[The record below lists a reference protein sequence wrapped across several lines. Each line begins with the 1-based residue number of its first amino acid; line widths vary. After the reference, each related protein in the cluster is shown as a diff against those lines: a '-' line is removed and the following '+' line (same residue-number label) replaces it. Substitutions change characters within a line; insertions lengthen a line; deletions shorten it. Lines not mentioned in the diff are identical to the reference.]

1 MLLRIY
7 NTNKNGIAGVENHS
21 DLKIETV
28 LKMGAKQMSFICPVE
43 YGMHIKN
50 EYYIRVL
57 DDWYVVKENAKA
69 KPGYRKIVAELDLED
84 IKGKAYVNF
93 QTKSG
98 GETARECAG
107 KALAGTGWSC
117 VSYVD
122 DRKRSLTL
130 NNVSAY
136 KVLEVICETF
146 TCEITWSTLT
156 RTVYLKEKV
165 GENRNVYFTSGF
177 NLKELNDQNDSY
189 NYYTRIV
196 PIGADGLGI
205 EAVNNGIPYLENY
218 GYSNK
223 IKTLIWEDTNYKDA
237 ESLMADAKYKLNEIS
252 KPRKAFSIKVLDM
265 TKLASGYEELSYGV
279 GDTVRIMDVETGVY
293 EEQRII
299 KMIEYPDNP
308 IKNSCELSNTI
319 LTFEEMQKKLFAAA
333 NSVNNVTNGNIVI
346 GPKVQ
351 GMRASQIKDLE
362 IYSTEALTNT
372 EIENIC
378 K

>member
-7 NTNKNGIAGVENHS
+7 NTSRNCIAGVVNHS
-21 DLKIETV
+21 DLKIETT
-28 LKMGAKQMSFICPVE
+28 LKMGVKQMSFTCPVE
-43 YGMHIKN
+43 DGMRIKN
-50 EYYIRVL
+50 EYYIYAL
-57 DDWYVVKENAKA
+57 DDQYVVKENAKA

-98 GETARECAG
+98 GETAKECAG

-117 VSYVD
+117 VSDID
-122 DRKRSLTL
+122 DRKRNLAL

-136 KVLEVICETF
+136 KVLEAICETF
-146 TCEITWSTLT
+146 TCEITWSTLVK
-156 RTVYLKEKV
+156 TVYLKEKV
-165 GENRNVYFTSGF
+165 GENRNVYFSSGF
-177 NLKELNDQNDSY
+177 NLKELSDQNDSY
-189 NYYTRIV
+189 DYYTRIV

-205 EAVNNGIPYLENY
+205 EEVNNGIPYLENY

-265 TKLASGYEELSYGV
+265 AKLAPGYEELSYNV
-279 GDTVRIMDVETGVY
+279 GDTVRIMDAETGVY
-293 EEQRII
+293 EEQRIV
-299 KMIEYPDNP
+299 KTIEYPDDP
-308 IKNSCELSNTI
+308 IKNSCELSNTV

-333 NSVNNVTNGNIVI
+333 NSINNVTNGNIVI

-351 GMRASQIKDLE
+351 GMKASQIEDLE
-362 IYSTEALTNT
+362 IYATEPLSNK